1 MLGFVVYAGIPQNS
15 FDIVASYDLSS
26 DHSPII
32 INYRVVTF
40 EQAVNANIFTPKTD
54 IQSFQYWIEKH
65 INLNV
70 PIKTPTEL
78 DEAVETLT
86 KLIHEAAFLS
96 TPQQIYHDFPNFR
109 VSYEIRQLIRKKR
122 RLRKIWQ
129 RTRRPADKTN
139 FNRASNEL
147 KKLLKDH
154 KN

>member
-1 MLGFVVYAGIPQNS
+1 MSIIIKPSDPAKIPDLLDFVVYAAIPQNS

-78 DEAVETLT
+78 DEAVEILT

-109 VSYEIRQLIRKKR
+109 VSY
-122 RLRKIWQ
+122 
-129 RTRRPADKTN
+129 
-139 FNRASNEL
+139 
-147 KKLLKDH
+147 
-154 KN
+154 